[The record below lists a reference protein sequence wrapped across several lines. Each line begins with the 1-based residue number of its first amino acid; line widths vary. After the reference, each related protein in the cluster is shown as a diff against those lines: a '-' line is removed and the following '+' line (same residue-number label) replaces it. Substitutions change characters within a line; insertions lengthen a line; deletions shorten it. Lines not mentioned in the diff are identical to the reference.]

1 MTTTARPAPER
12 YWSPYV
18 AGAGL
23 GGVVL
28 VTYVLLGFG
37 PGASGAFAHVAA
49 WVGAAVAPERAH
61 GNAYIAGYLESGR
74 PWAQWIVVEVLGIAI
89 GGVLGAWSA
98 GRLGWRVE
106 HGARI
111 AVGPRLLL
119 AFAGG
124 ATVGFASRV
133 AQGCTSGLALSGGAV
148 LAPGAW
154 AFLAA
159 FMIAGVVTAW
169 LVRRTWR

>member
-1 MTTTARPAPER
+1 MSAER
-12 YWSPYV
+12 AAAYWSPYTV
-18 AGAGL
+18 GVGL

-28 VTYVLLGFG
+28 ASYVVFGFG

-49 WVGAAVAPERAH
+49 RVGGAIAPDHAAA
-61 GNAYIAGYLESGR
+61 NSYLAGYLASGR
-74 PWAQWIVVEVLGIAI
+74 LWAQWIVVEMLGVVLGGFLA
-89 GGVLGAWSA
+89 AWTA
-98 GRLGWRVE
+98 GRLGWRIVR
-106 HGARI
+106 GR
-111 AVGPRLLL
+111 RLDAGGRLVF

-124 ATVGFASRV
+124 AIVGFASRV

-159 FMIAGVVTAW
+159 FMAAGIVTAW
-169 LVRRTWR
+169 IVKGAWR